1 MALQAYRSLLRATRL
16 TFQGDERLLTNAR
29 DQIRAGFR
37 EKATLSPSD
46 PAVAPAVAHAQEVA
60 AMLRENVVQGRNEG
74 DGRYKLRIHEHTER
88 GDNDTVKTAGG
99 QTVKIGAGCCSS

>member
-37 EKATLSPSD
+37 EKAALSPSD
-46 PAVAPAVAHAQEVA
+46 PAVAPAVQHAQQVA

-74 DGRYKLRIHEHTER
+74 DGRYSKSYGILVEWEDGGHSM
-88 GDNDTVKTAGG
+88 VLTAM
-99 QTVKIGAGCCSS
+99 V

>member
-37 EKATLSPSD
+37 EKAALSPSD
-46 PAVAPAVAHAQEVA
+46 PAVAPA
-60 AMLRENVVQGRNEG
+60 GRNEG

>member
-1 MALQAYRSLLRATRL
+1 MALQAYRSLFRATRL

-37 EKATLSPSD
+37 EKAGLSPSD
-46 PAVAPAVAHAQEVA
+46 PAVAPAVQHAQEIA

-74 DGRYKLRIHEHTER
+74 DGRYSKYFRLLSRSGID
-88 GDNDTVKTAGG
+88 GL
-99 QTVKIGAGCCSS
+99 

>member
-16 TFQGDERLLTNAR
+16 TFQGDERLLANAR

-37 EKATLSPSD
+37 EKASLSPSD
-46 PAVAPAVAHAQEVA
+46 PAVAPAVQHAREVA

-74 DGRYKLRIHEHTER
+74 DGRYSKFSLEVPICWSWVR
-88 GDNDTVKTAGG
+88 GFVVTVLTGVA
-99 QTVKIGAGCCSS
+99 

>member
-37 EKATLSPSD
+37 EKAALSPTD
-46 PAVAPAVAHAQEVA
+46 PAVAPAVQHAQQVA
-60 AMLRENVVQGRNEG
+60 AMLRENVVQGRSDG
-74 DGRYKLRIHEHTER
+74 DGRYSKSL
-88 GDNDTVKTAGG
+88 VSAAG
-99 QTVKIGAGCCSS
+99 SSLDVGEGSYYDADGHGLI

>member
-16 TFQGDERLLTNAR
+16 TFRGDERLLTNAR

-37 EKATLSPSD
+37 EKAALSPSD
-46 PAVAPAVAHAQEVA
+46 PAVAPAVQHAQQIA

-74 DGRYKLRIHEHTER
+74 DGRYTQPMHARRDAKGPTRR
-88 GDNDTVKTAGG
+88 A
-99 QTVKIGAGCCSS
+99 